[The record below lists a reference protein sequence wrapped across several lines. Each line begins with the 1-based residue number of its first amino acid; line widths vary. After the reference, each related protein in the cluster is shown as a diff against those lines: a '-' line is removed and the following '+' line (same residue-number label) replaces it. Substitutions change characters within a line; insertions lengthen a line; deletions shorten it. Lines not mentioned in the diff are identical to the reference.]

1 MLNQVEKDA
10 FLNAFDL
17 SPDVSMKK
25 IVTPYYIVLMLLF
38 VIAFTV
44 VQIFK
49 STAIE
54 HYSLIYHLNLSDAE
68 ALIRSKAIMSL
79 MGLISLSVVY
89 LLGKGFTMVSLVF
102 LMLITNGFFD
112 DFTARLS
119 TPGAIEV
126 MSMNLLGLLRIG
138 MIIVIARISYV
149 SLMRS
154 KFGVTRS

>member
-1 MLNQVEKDA
+1 MLNQIEKDA
-10 FLNAFDL
+10 FLNAFDI
-17 SPDVSMKK
+17 PADVSLKK

-38 VIAFTV
+38 IIAFTV

-54 HYSLIYHLNLSDAE
+54 HYSLIHHLNLSDAE
-68 ALIRSKAIMSL
+68 ALIRSKAIMSF
-79 MGLISLSVVY
+79 MGLISLAVVY

-119 TPGAIEV
+119 TPGALEV
-126 MSMNLLGLLRIG
+126 MSMNFLGLLRIG
-138 MIIVIARISYV
+138 MIIVVARTSYV
-149 SLMRS
+149 SMMRS
-154 KFGVTRS
+154 KFGVTHS